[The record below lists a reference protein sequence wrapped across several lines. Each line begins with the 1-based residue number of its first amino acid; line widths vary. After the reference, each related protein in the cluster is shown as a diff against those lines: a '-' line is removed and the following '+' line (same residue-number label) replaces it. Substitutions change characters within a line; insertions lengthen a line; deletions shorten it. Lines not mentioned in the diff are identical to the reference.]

1 MKIHNTTCTCREKHL
16 SSVLQ
21 AKYVHASVSKVTSL
35 HLNYIRVIGV
45 SANTIEKVSVVTE
58 KKYKLPAKDA
68 REWYNF
74 PAPEL
79 WIVTCFYH
87 PRSTGLVSARMSL
100 IHLFSTIF
108 S

>member
-1 MKIHNTTCTCREKHL
+1 MHMQGKTFIFYTACKYA
-16 SSVLQ
+16 Q
-21 AKYVHASVSKVTSL
+21 ATVSKVASL

-45 SANTIEKVSVVTE
+45 SVNTIEKVSVVTE

-87 PRSTGLVSARMSL
+87 PLLVWL
-100 IHLFSTIF
+100 VQGCP
-108 S
+108 